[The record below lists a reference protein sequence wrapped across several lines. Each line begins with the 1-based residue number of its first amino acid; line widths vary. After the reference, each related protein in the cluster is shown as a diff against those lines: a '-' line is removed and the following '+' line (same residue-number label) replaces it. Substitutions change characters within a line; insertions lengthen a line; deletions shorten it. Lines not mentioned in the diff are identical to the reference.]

1 MKIAKKKGC
10 KIATISADK
19 PAYIDQTADYP
30 LTIDIGR
37 ELAGPKTEG
46 YYATKLH
53 LLLLAEYIG
62 LTNGNLNIDQFNN
75 DMDDLKVTFNQF
87 KPAYEKALKW
97 VEDHKTKLASYNN
110 MRIVGPAS
118 LYGDVLESTLKLV
131 ESCREPV
138 GGFEFNEFIHGIY
151 NAMNQNTPVLFM
163 DDGTEDRMS
172 KMLQILG
179 KWTDSLYIFDLSDA
193 SDGNHMGYGVK
204 VPKQFETFIFP
215 LVFQVMAGVVSKE
228 RGIDADIPK
237 DPNFHMELGSKKYNH

>member
-1 MKIAKKKGC
+1 MNDLK
-10 KIATISADK
+10 
-19 PAYIDQTADYP
+19 
-30 LTIDIGR
+30 LTF
-37 ELAGPKTEG
+37 
-46 YYATKLH
+46 
-53 LLLLAEYIG
+53 
-62 LTNGNLNIDQFNN
+62 DQFGS
-75 DMDDLKVTFNQF
+75 
-87 KPAYEKALKW
+87 AYEKALKW

-138 GGFEFNEFIHGIY
+138 SGFEFNEFIHGIY
-151 NAMNQNTPVLFM
+151 NAMNENTPVLFM
-163 DDGTEDRMS
+163 DNGTENRMS

-179 KWTDSLYIFDLSDA
+179 KWTDSLYVFDLSDA
-193 SDGNHMGYGVK
+193 NDGNHMGYGVK

-237 DPNFHMELGSKKYNH
+237 DPNFHMEIGSKKYNH